1 MGIKLKASYE
11 TEIYISQGGYLV
23 IHQVNGL
30 GEESRILLSPD
41 QARAVASEISHQ
53 LEDTTWWNSVVPEDE
68 ND

>member
-30 GEESRILLSPD
+30 GEESQVLLSPEQAQAVVSELSMQLKDTSWWESASSNDD
-41 QARAVASEISHQ
+41 Q
-53 LEDTTWWNSVVPEDE
+53 D
-68 ND
+68 